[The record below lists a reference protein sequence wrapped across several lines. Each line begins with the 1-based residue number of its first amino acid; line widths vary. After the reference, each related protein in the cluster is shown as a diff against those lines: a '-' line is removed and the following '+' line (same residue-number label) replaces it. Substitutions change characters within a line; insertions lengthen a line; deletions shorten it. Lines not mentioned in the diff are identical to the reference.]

1 MKTWEFLFIV
11 DSHPASICILFKLY
25 EKCSELFSYLLL
37 NYIFF

>member
-1 MKTWEFLFIV
+1 METGEFLFII
-11 DSHPASICILFKLY
+11 DSHPASICSLFEVC